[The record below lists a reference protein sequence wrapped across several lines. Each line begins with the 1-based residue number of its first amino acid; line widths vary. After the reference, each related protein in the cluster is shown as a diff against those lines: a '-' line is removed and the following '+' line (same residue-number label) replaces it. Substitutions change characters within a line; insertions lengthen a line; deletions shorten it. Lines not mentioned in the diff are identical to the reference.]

1 MARVLSLL
9 PALAQWL
16 ETDAEPRRSESKGGR
31 HGWSWEVWQ
40 WTVTLTANFM
50 NSCSK
55 SWKDIRMEWISEISL
70 EWIWWVFL
78 GWNFLW
84 EVPKAR
90 ARSWWK
96 TGEVLTLYLRI
107 RFCSAMTIFL
117 DKKNARRMEK
127 WKVMRLAF
135 CLGGLSIGLEKT
147 VLIPLYLRCWVWC
160 HVN

>member
-50 NSCSK
+50 KSCSK
-55 SWKDIRMEWISEISL
+55 SWKDMRMEWISEISL

-96 TGEVLTLYLRI
+96 TGEVLTLDLRI
-107 RFCSAMTIFL
+107 RFCSAMTSFL
-117 DKKNARRMEK
+117 DKKMPGGWRSERWWGWPFA
-127 WKVMRLAF
+127 
-135 CLGGLSIGLEKT
+135 LGFSIGLEKAE
-147 VLIPLYLRCWVWC
+147 LIPLYLRCWVWC